1 MILDLAME
9 GSSVDH
15 GALVE
20 FLCAR
25 HPRRVRAAKAKWEG
39 YHDDSL
45 VDKLA
50 DELSGDM
57 QVRVGGACTVM
68 GCMHRDGPLSCEGRG

>member
-57 QVRVGGACTVM
+57 QVRAGDACG
-68 GCMHRDGPLSCEGRG
+68 GCMRRDGMHLDGMHAP